1 MIRVNLINAFRQGT
15 AFYPEQMRR
24 AQFSEKAGIFVG
36 RGFNRGEGRA
46 FSFGFPRLLRPGA
59 VNREAPEV
67 QPWNSYANCSAAPH
81 RSVNRLECLTRLLL
95 TAILV
100 ASSPAFF
107 QPIQA
112 QTQQATH
119 AKVLGQRLKCM
130 CGGCGDTAS
139 SCNHT
144 GGAFSGPCDTAKG
157 MLKEASDRIATGSSD
172 DLVLQS
178 FVQEYGPTVLIEP
191 PKAGFNLLAWIMP
204 VAFPILALIA
214 VWAVVRRWR
223 HRAILAPATG
233 VGISPE
239 LLARA
244 HREAEKDSDE

>member
-1 MIRVNLINAFRQGT
+1 MMKT
-15 AFYPEQMRR
+15 R
-24 AQFSEKAGIFVG
+24 ASRISSSNV
-36 RGFNRGEGRA
+36 
-46 FSFGFPRLLRPGA
+46 FPLA
-59 VNREAPEV
+59 HQN
-67 QPWNSYANCSAAPH
+67 AAPFF
-81 RSVNRLECLTRLLL
+81 
-95 TAILV
+95 V
-100 ASSPAFF
+100 APASRRRFCAKF
-107 QPIQA
+107 AQPVPMGRTSQIKIFALAVLAFCFLSLPPLSWGQSQPPA
-112 QTQQATH
+112 H

-157 MLKEASDRIATGSSD
+157 MLKEASDRISSGSSD

-191 PKAGFNLLAWIMP
+191 PKEGFNLLAWIMP
-204 VAFPILALIA
+204 IVMPILALFA

-223 HRAILAPATG
+223 HRAIIAPAG
-233 VGISPE
+233 GPSVSPV

-244 HREAEKDSDE
+244 QHEAERESDE

>member
-1 MIRVNLINAFRQGT
+1 MSRNHVAPAFR
-15 AFYPEQMRR
+15 
-24 AQFSEKAGIFVG
+24 
-36 RGFNRGEGRA
+36 
-46 FSFGFPRLLRPGA
+46 RLLSF
-59 VNREAPEV
+59 VAP
-67 QPWNSYANCSAAPH
+67 SLRIH
-81 RSVNRLECLTRLLL
+81 RSMVSTLL
-95 TAILV
+95 TV
-100 ASSPAFF
+100 AAFGYCSLALC
-107 QPIQA
+107 PLSEA
-112 QTQQATH
+112 QTPQAAH

-157 MLKEASDRIATGSSD
+157 MLKEANDRISGGGSD

-204 VAFPILALIA
+204 VALPILALFA
-214 VWAVVRRWR
+214 VWIVVRRWR
-223 HRAILAPATG
+223 LRAALAPAG
-233 VGISPE
+233 GPPIAPE

-244 HREAEKDSDE
+244 RRESDKESDE

>member
-1 MIRVNLINAFRQGT
+1 MTSLWRSLAFPVAPGSCRRLSFQVT
-15 AFYPEQMRR
+15 TRFPKKRNYLRFSTITFAFCFVVASQPAR
-24 AQFSEKAGIFVG
+24 AQ
-36 RGFNRGEGRA
+36 
-46 FSFGFPRLLRPGA
+46 
-59 VNREAPEV
+59 
-67 QPWNSYANCSAAPH
+67 
-81 RSVNRLECLTRLLL
+81 
-95 TAILV
+95 
-100 ASSPAFF
+100 SPS
-107 QPIQA
+107 P
-112 QTQQATH
+112 TH

-157 MLKEASDRIATGSSD
+157 MLKEASDRISAGSSD

-204 VAFPILALIA
+204 IVMPILALFA

-223 HRAILAPATG
+223 HRAILAPAG
-233 VGISPE
+233 GPGISPA

-244 HREAEKDSDE
+244 QHEAERESNE

>member
-1 MIRVNLINAFRQGT
+1 MSRSHVAPASCRRFAFGIRARNRTHPSQLSAKLITAVIVAAFIV
-15 AFYPEQMRR
+15 A
-24 AQFSEKAGIFVG
+24 VG
-36 RGFNRGEGRA
+36 PL
-46 FSFGFPRLLRPGA
+46 S
-59 VNREAPEV
+59 
-67 QPWNSYANCSAAPH
+67 
-81 RSVNRLECLTRLLL
+81 
-95 TAILV
+95 
-100 ASSPAFF
+100 
-107 QPIQA
+107 QA
-112 QTQQATH
+112 QTSQAAH

-157 MLKEASDRIATGSSD
+157 MLKEANDRISGGSSD

-204 VAFPILALIA
+204 VALPILALFA
-214 VWAVVRRWR
+214 VWIVVRRWR
-223 HRAILAPATG
+223 LRAALAPAG
-233 VGISPE
+233 GPPIAPE

-244 HREAEKDSDE
+244 RHESDKESDE

>member
-1 MIRVNLINAFRQGT
+1 MISPRLYRASASLST
-15 AFYPEQMRR
+15 A
-24 AQFSEKAGIFVG
+24 VL
-36 RGFNRGEGRA
+36 A
-46 FSFGFPRLLRPGA
+46 FSFLA
-59 VNREAPEV
+59 TS
-67 QPWNSYANCSAAPH
+67 QPTLAQS
-81 RSVNRLECLTRLLL
+81 
-95 TAILV
+95 
-100 ASSPAFF
+100 
-107 QPIQA
+107 QPP
-112 QTQQATH
+112 TH

-157 MLKEASDRIATGSSD
+157 MLKEASDRISSGNSD

-204 VAFPILALIA
+204 IVMPILALFA
-214 VWAVVRRWR
+214 VWVVVRRWR
-223 HRAILAPATG
+223 HRAVLAPAG
-233 VGISPE
+233 GPPISAD

-244 HREAEKDSDE
+244 QHEAERESNE

>member
-1 MIRVNLINAFRQGT
+1 MNRIRFSRGFRQGT
-15 AFYPEQMRR
+15 AFYPERCRR
-24 AQFSEKAGIFVG
+24 AAVPYRSENSGVSTPEVTCTVRTPY
-36 RGFNRGEGRA
+36 RGGRA
-46 FSFGFPRLLRPGA
+46 ANLLFA
-59 VNREAPEV
+59 T
-67 QPWNSYANCSAAPH
+67 
-81 RSVNRLECLTRLLL
+81 CL
-95 TAILV
+95 I
-100 ASSPAFF
+100 ASSLPLAQVVKAQS
-107 QPIQA
+107 QPP
-112 QTQQATH
+112 TH

-157 MLKEASDRIATGSSD
+157 MLKEASDRISAGSSD

-204 VAFPILALIA
+204 IVMPILALFA
-214 VWAVVRRWR
+214 VWIVVRRWR
-223 HRAILAPATG
+223 HRAILAPAG
-233 VGISPE
+233 SPPISAD

-244 HREAEKDSDE
+244 HREAERGSDE

>member
-1 MIRVNLINAFRQGT
+1 MTRRALQLRHVANAFF
-15 AFYPEQMRR
+15 A
-24 AQFSEKAGIFVG
+24 AALLAG
-36 RGFNRGEGRA
+36 
-46 FSFGFPRLLRPGA
+46 
-59 VNREAPEV
+59 
-67 QPWNSYANCSAAPH
+67 
-81 RSVNRLECLTRLLL
+81 
-95 TAILV
+95 
-100 ASSPAFF
+100 SSAFF
-107 QPIQA
+107 QPVQA
-112 QTQQATH
+112 QTQQPTH

-157 MLKEASDRIATGSSD
+157 MLKEASDRIASGSSD

-204 VAFPILALIA
+204 IVLPILALIA

-223 HRAILAPATG
+223 HRAILVPAG
-233 VGISPE
+233 GPGISPD

-244 HREAEKDSDE
+244 QREAERDSDE

>member
-1 MIRVNLINAFRQGT
+1 MDGNRFSDSMASPFARRVRLHRGRARCGARASTESLNR
-15 AFYPEQMRR
+15 PESVPVSGGLLGPVRPRGLHGAVPEVRAGRR
-24 AQFSEKAGIFVG
+24 AVISLLAAALAFCSMLFPGSS
-36 RGFNRGEGRA
+36 RA
-46 FSFGFPRLLRPGA
+46 QS
-59 VNREAPEV
+59 
-67 QPWNSYANCSAAPH
+67 QSQQSA
-81 RSVNRLECLTRLLL
+81 R
-95 TAILV
+95 
-100 ASSPAFF
+100 
-107 QPIQA
+107 
-112 QTQQATH
+112 
-119 AKVLGQRLKCM
+119 AKLLGQRLKCM

-157 MLKEASDRIATGSSD
+157 MLKEAGDRLAAGSSD

-204 VAFPILALIA
+204 ILLPILALIA
-214 VWAVVRRWR
+214 VSTVVHRWR
-223 HRAILAPATG
+223 TRAVLAPAAG
-233 VGISPE
+233 PDISPD